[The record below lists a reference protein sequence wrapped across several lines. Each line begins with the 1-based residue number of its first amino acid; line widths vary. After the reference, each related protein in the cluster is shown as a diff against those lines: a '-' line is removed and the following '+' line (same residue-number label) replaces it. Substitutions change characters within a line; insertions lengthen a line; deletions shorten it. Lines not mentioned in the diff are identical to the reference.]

1 MKVIAVSILSFILI
15 IAAVGIG
22 IAKTARGQFFGW
34 YRSPAFIKAIAGSAA
49 TWPVTAHAQTMPVV
63 GVLMLW
69 IAALWS
75 SAPAVAETVDQLW
88 VRAKEEKVL
97 VLWAAG
103 PNASYERIARAF
115 EERFPGITV
124 KLADGLSNVL
134 NAKIEEQLSTK
145 KVETDLAIL
154 QTIQDFIA
162 WNRRGLLLA
171 FKPDGFDAINSQ
183 SKDKDGAWVAVSKD
197 PILYGYSETEQVPPH
212 DVPKLALDFL
222 NSRYRGKII
231 TADPAENDAS
241 LFAFTTI
248 VKKYGWG
255 FMAQYMKQ
263 QPKFVQG
270 HLAVARSLAAGESLV
285 SFDTTVRSTLEVQRA
300 GGKIALI
307 APTGD
312 YLPVSFSAEAILK
325 DAPHPYAAKLFV
337 TWLLSKEW
345 QARTGL
351 YSPCSDV
358 PEPADLPPLSR
369 SRLEERYAEFV
380 SSEDLVADVRR
391 RFERY
396 SGPR

>member
-1 MKVIAVSILSFILI
+1 MQ
-15 IAAVGIG
+15 
-22 IAKTARGQFFGW
+22 R
-34 YRSPAFIKAIAGSAA
+34 PAFIKAIVGSAA
-49 TWPVTAHAQTMPVV
+49 ARAAAMPVV

-69 IAALWS
+69 LAAMWS
-75 SAPAVAETVDQLW
+75 SAPVAAETVDQLW
-88 VRAKEEKVL
+88 ARAKEEKVL
-97 VLWAAG
+97 VLWGAG
-103 PNASYERIARAF
+103 PNAGYDRVAHAF
-115 EERFPGITV
+115 EERFPGIAV
-124 KLADGLSNVL
+124 KLTDGLSSVL

-145 KVETDLAIL
+145 KVEIDLAIL
-154 QTIQDFIA
+154 QTIQDFMA

-197 PILYGYSETEQVPPH
+197 PIFYGYSKTEQVSPPR
-212 DVPKLALDFL
+212 LALDFL
-222 NSRYRGKII
+222 NSRYRGRLIS
-231 TADPAENDAS
+231 ADPEENDAT

-255 FMAQYMKQ
+255 FMTQYMKQ

-300 GGKIALI
+300 GGKLALVG
-307 APTGD
+307 PTDD
-312 YLPVSFSAEAILK
+312 YVPVSFSAEGILK

-345 QARTGL
+345 QTRTGL
-351 YSPCSDV
+351 YSPRSDV

-369 SRLEERYAEFV
+369 YRLEERYAEFV
-380 SSEDLVADVRR
+380 SSEDRVSEVRK
-391 RFERY
+391 RFASY